1 MRSPM
6 PKYINCDARVTDEEV
21 ASDVVA
27 TLDALIEHHANEPSH
42 QAHLLLAADRWRALL
57 PLIH

>member
-1 MRSPM
+1 M